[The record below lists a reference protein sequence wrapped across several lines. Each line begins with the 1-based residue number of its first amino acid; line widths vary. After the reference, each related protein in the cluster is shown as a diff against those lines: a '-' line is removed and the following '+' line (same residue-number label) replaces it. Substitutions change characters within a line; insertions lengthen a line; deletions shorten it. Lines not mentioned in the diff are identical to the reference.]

1 MERGVTVFFRFFPE
15 KVLRCLGQEVDLKT
29 TFRSQ
34 KNIKNDKNEQ
44 KNGRKGQNMS
54 NINQELII
62 CSCENV
68 SQNL

>member
-1 MERGVTVFFRFFPE
+1 M
-15 KVLRCLGQEVDLKT
+15 LRCLGQEIDLKT
-29 TFRSQ
+29 TFRRP

-54 NINQELII
+54 NMNQDLII

-68 SQNL
+68 TQNLGFGA